1 MKEEMKKWEIE
12 FRDGGDYGCGQIV
25 EGKDEREAVQKLQLE
40 LIEEDDFMSKLV
52 SIMEVEDQE
61 DAQWSIEG
69 GPELDQEDK
78 DTLNYAMDSMFND
91 DGESL
96 RESME
101 KASKNK

>member
-1 MKEEMKKWEIE
+1 MKKWEIE
-12 FRDGGDYGCGQIV
+12 FKDGGDYGCSQII
-25 EGKDEREAVQKLQLE
+25 EGKDEREAIQKLQLE
-40 LIEEDDFMSKLV
+40 LIEEDDYMSKLL

-61 DAQWSIEG
+61 DGQWSIEG
-69 GPELDQEDK
+69 GPELDQEDQ